1 MTIQILGNIVPNPTN
16 VRVAAMF
23 DLKGSKLDR
32 EVVKDGL
39 TCEII
44 DPGKVYKDIDFQK
57 CFGWI
62 MFSSKDTRE
71 NLLKAL
77 KEDVDMLEC
86 HNIMDYSMLMWLVP
100 LDQPLPPSKFVFTGD
115 EYHYVIGIIDFL

>member
-1 MTIQILGNIVPNPTN
+1 
-16 VRVAAMF
+16 
-23 DLKGSKLDR
+23 
-32 EVVKDGL
+32 
-39 TCEII
+39 
-44 DPGKVYKDIDFQK
+44 
-57 CFGWI
+57 

>member
-1 MTIQILGNIVPNPTN
+1 MLSRVYGVYKIKIGKAQALTIQVLGNIVPNPTN

-32 EVVKDGL
+32 EVSKDDL

-57 CFGWI
+57 CFG
-62 MFSSKDTRE
+62 
-71 NLLKAL
+71 
-77 KEDVDMLEC
+77 
-86 HNIMDYSMLMWLVP
+86 
-100 LDQPLPPSKFVFTGD
+100 
-115 EYHYVIGIIDFL
+115 